1 MLLLGTSYLP
11 RKQFLPLSYF
21 SLLSSPLLS
30 SPLLSSPLLSYAI
43 KHLLASANN
52 NNNTN

>member
-30 SPLLSSPLLSYAI
+30 SPLLSYAI